1 MNKVQHI
8 IEKCDYHVITFFREY
23 ADEFARFAFFL
34 IFFWFGILKIFQVS
48 AAGPL
53 VNSLLEVTFLNFIP
67 ATTFMIALGTFEA
80 LLGVIALIPKLE
92 RVTFVL
98 LGLHMITTI
107 FPLFLLPEITWAQ
120 PFVPTLT
127 GQYIMKNLALLG
139 MSFLLFTRV
148 RPMSETHSIFA
159 EEDKKV

>member
-1 MNKVQHI
+1 MI
-8 IEKCDYHVITFFREY
+8 IWFRKHGE
-23 ADEFARFAFFL
+23 EFARLAFFI
-34 IFFWFGILKIFQVS
+34 IFFWFGILKVFQIS

-53 VNSLLEVTFLNFIP
+53 VSSLLDVTFLGFIP
-67 ATTFMIALGTFEA
+67 TATFMVAFGTFEA
-80 LLGVIALIPKLE
+80 LLGVMALIPKLE

-98 LGLHMITTI
+98 LGLHMITTM
-107 FPLFLLPEITWAQ
+107 FPLFLLPEITWHQ

-139 MSFLLFTRV
+139 LSFILFAQI

-159 EEDKKV
+159 EEDKKA